1 MKQLD
6 TRNVIRHRSYNRFD
20 KIASFVLLISP
31 IIMTYALGS
40 YNYAFILTS
49 VLAII
54 SLLKKGFNIKDYPR
68 HILFF
73 LLYWLFIHIITA
85 NSISELFSLGLIRI
99 LLCYLMYLGLREK
112 EFFYKTYRI
121 ICTIVISFFFLQVI
135 MFNIFGYRV
144 PGVTTI
150 LPLAIEID
158 KSDYFTKIMYG
169 ERSSS
174 FFSEPAAFV
183 EYIFPLLCIE
193 LFRHKKINKVIVSI
207 LVIALLLTESGTALF
222 GLTAVLLMF
231 VGKVVFQSKQL
242 VSKFIVVFL
251 SIVVIVFSVYLYS
264 STEIGQRLLDRQS
277 QLDSNDSSNESSGF
291 VRIYRGFYVFSSMN
305 TLEQIIGNDSPSKI
319 KSQIAACHLEIS
331 EDESNE
337 LYFNTLQ
344 TVLIRTG
351 YIGTFL
357 FFLLLAGLFHQSD
370 YCGKSLVVLLFVL
383 SFISSMLFT
392 EVMAIYFLFIIRNER
407 CLAPPKR

>member
-6 TRNVIRHRSYNRFD
+6 ARNAIRHRDYSRFD
-20 KIASFVLLISP
+20 KVASFVLLISP
-31 IIMTYALGS
+31 IIMTYALGK
-40 YNYAFILTS
+40 YNYAFVLTS
-49 VLAII
+49 ILAII

-68 HILFF
+68 YILLF
-73 LLYWLFIHIITA
+73 LSYWLFVHIITA
-85 NSISELFSLGLIRI
+85 NSFSELFSLGLIRI
-99 LLCYLMYLGLREK
+99 FLCYLMYFGLREK
-112 EFFYKTYRI
+112 DFFYKTYCI
-121 ICTIVISFFFLQVI
+121 ICFIVISFFFLQVI
-135 MFNIFGYRV
+135 MFNIFGYRI

-158 KSDYFTKIMYG
+158 HSDYFTKLIYG

-174 FFSEPAAFV
+174 LFSEPAAFV

-193 LFRHKKINKVIVSI
+193 LFRQKKINKVIVSI

-222 GLTAVLLMF
+222 GLTAILLMF
-231 VGKVVFQSKQL
+231 VRKVVIQSKKFI
-242 VSKFIVVFL
+242 SKFIVVFL
-251 SIVVIVFSVYLYS
+251 SIVVIVFSVYGYS

-291 VRIYRGFYVFSSMN
+291 VRIYRGFYVFSSMS
-305 TLEQIIGNDSPSKI
+305 TLEQIVGNDSPSKI
-319 KSQIAACHLEIS
+319 KSQITACHLEIS

-344 TVLIRTG
+344 TVMIRTG

-357 FFLLLAGLFHQSD
+357 FILLLVGLFRQSD

-392 EVMAIYFLFIIRNER
+392 EVMAIYFLFILKNER
-407 CLAPPKR
+407 RFAPQKR